1 MLKRLTSLLS
11 IVGGLRKFQERLH
24 IALPAV
30 LLLTAAGVRVADPE
44 AVSQARSWVFDSY
57 NRLKP
62 RVYENA
68 PVRILDIDDESLA
81 KLGQWPWPRTMV
93 AQVIRQLTKQGA
105 ATVGLDIV
113 FAEPDRTSPKQMLPL
128 WSAAPDSA
136 LLNRILVKFPDH
148 DDVLAKAISGS
159 NVVVGSALL
168 GTANG
173 ILPTIKASFAVAG
186 DSPLPFLYSFKGAV
200 VNLPILEKSAKGS
213 GSFNTIP
220 ERDGII
226 RRVPLL
232 FRVGDAIIPSLAAEA
247 LRVVQGASSISIK
260 SSGASGERSFG
271 AKTGISKIKIGG
283 LVVPTDAHGRVWLYF
298 TKTAPQRTIP
308 IWKIFERDF
317 NPATLSGCIVFLG
330 TSAAGLMDQRHTPLN
345 PLAPGVEIHAQVAEQ
360 ILLKKFLLRPDWA
373 DGAELAFLLLF
384 GTLLILLM
392 SRLGAA
398 GGAAL
403 ALLAAGSACGF
414 SWFAF
419 TRESILV
426 DPLYPAAVVLLI
438 YFASSLIGF
447 LRTERE
453 KAEVRGAFGRYMS
466 PLLVEKLAEHPEM
479 LKLGGEQKRMTFH
492 FCDIAGFTA
501 MSQWREPRE
510 LTLLLNRFLTPMTD
524 IILSRN
530 GSIDKYVGDCI
541 VAYWHAP
548 LDDPNHAQNACLA
561 VLEMHSKLKGLNE
574 QWSAETQ
581 QSGKEFIPIRIRTG
595 LNTGSC
601 IVGNMG
607 SNQRFDYSVLGDDVN
622 LASRLEGANKF
633 FGTYIMVSESTVKE
647 AGEAVVARELG
658 RVKVVGKEDPVRVY
672 ELLAK
677 KGELSPA
684 WREALPIYEKA
695 LADFSKRDFSAA
707 LEGFEKVLTL
717 IPKDGPSALY
727 KQVGSDYAVLP
738 PPDDWTGVF
747 ELTSK

>member
-1 MLKRLTSLLS
+1 MIYSLMHQRLTSL
-11 IVGGLRKFQERLH
+11 
-24 IALPAV
+24 ALPAA
-30 LLLTAAGVRVADPE
+30 LLLAAAGVRVADPE
-44 AVSQARSWVFDSY
+44 ALQQGRSWVFDSY

-62 RVYENA
+62 RVYEEA

-81 KLGQWPWPRTMV
+81 KLGQWPWPRTTV
-93 AQVIRQLTKQGA
+93 ARVIRRLTRQGA
-105 ATVGLDIV
+105 AAIALDIV
-113 FAEPDRTSPKQMLPL
+113 FSEPDRTSPKQMLPL
-128 WSAAPDSA
+128 WSEAPDSG
-136 LLNRILVKFPDH
+136 LLKKLLGKFPDH
-148 DDVLAKAISGS
+148 DDVLAKAIAES

-168 GTANG
+168 GKDTG
-173 ILPTIKASFAVAG
+173 SLPAVKASFAVAG
-186 DSPLPFLYSFKGAV
+186 DSPLAFLYGFKGAV
-200 VNLPILEKSAKGS
+200 VNLPGIERGAKGS

-232 FRVGDAIIPSLAAEA
+232 FRVGDMMIPSLAAEA
-247 LRVVQGASSISIK
+247 LRVVQGASSISVK

-283 LVVPTDAHGRVWLYF
+283 LVAPTDAHARVWLYF
-298 TKTAPQRTIP
+298 TKTAPSRTIP
-308 IWKIFERDF
+308 VWRIFERDF
-317 NPATLSGCIVFLG
+317 DPEALSGRIVFLG

-373 DGAELAFLLLF
+373 DGAELAFLLVF
-384 GTLLILLM
+384 GAMLILLM

-398 GGAAL
+398 GGAVL
-403 ALLAAGSACGF
+403 ALTAAGSACGL

-426 DPLYPAAVVLLI
+426 DPLYPAASVILI

-466 PLLVEKLAEHPEM
+466 PVLVEKLASHPEM
-479 LKLGGEQKRMTFH
+479 LKLGGEMKRMTFH
-492 FCDIAGFTA
+492 FCDIAGFTT
-501 MSQWREPRE
+501 MSQWRDPRG

-524 IILSRN
+524 IILSRS

-541 VAYWHAP
+541 VAYWNAP
-548 LDDPNHAQNACLA
+548 LDDPDHAKNACLA
-561 VLEMHSKLKGLNE
+561 VLEMHGKLETLNE
-574 QWSAETQ
+574 QWRAEAEQ
-581 QSGKEFIPIRIRTG
+581 AGEKFIPIRIRTG
-595 LNTGSC
+595 LNTGEC

-607 SNQRFDYSVLGDDVN
+607 STQRFDYSVLGDDVN

-633 FGTYIMVSESTVKE
+633 FGTYIMISESTFKE
-647 AGEAVVARELG
+647 AGDAVVARELG
-658 RVKVVGKEDPVRVY
+658 RVKVVGKEAPVRVY

-677 KGELSPA
+677 KGELPSA
-684 WREALPIYEKA
+684 WREALPLYEKG
-695 LADFSKRDFSAA
+695 LAEFDKRDFTAA
-707 LEGFEKVLTL
+707 LGSFTQVLEL
-717 IPKDGPSALY
+717 MPDDGPSDLY
-727 KQVGSDYAVLP
+727 RRAASDYAVLP
-738 PPDDWTGVF
+738 PLDDWTGVF